1 MYRWKSVRFVR
12 KYPKELI
19 CFFVY
24 TLFVTF
30 WIVVTLHTYK
40 THVARIH
47 QLPLEIGQITHD
59 WKEWCYTNSCVHNS
73 TCDTYVASI
82 QTHVAFNRKSIQS
95 DILCTFLCHPIQ
107 CSASVSCMTECVL
120 NLNHS
125 NDVTHQL
132 FYDSIGFLLPIGI
145 IFFTIWSIYAIGF
158 IGELVEFVNDS
169 HKIEQQ
175 KKIEV

>member
-1 MYRWKSVRFVR
+1 
-12 KYPKELI
+12 
-19 CFFVY
+19 
-24 TLFVTF
+24 
-30 WIVVTLHTYK
+30 
-40 THVARIH
+40 
-47 QLPLEIGQITHD
+47 
-59 WKEWCYTNSCVHNS
+59 
-73 TCDTYVASI
+73 
-82 QTHVAFNRKSIQS
+82 
-95 DILCTFLCHPIQ
+95 
-107 CSASVSCMTECVL
+107 MTECVL